1 MKVEN
6 ILISDR
12 KQIKNLL
19 FGINAYKFA
28 AHERMEY
35 QKFKKFI
42 EGQFIIFN
50 WDMYPITYINHDI
63 AGSFLKYL
71 ELSGA
76 HDIVYL
82 AQIDTSKISKEDF
95 INWYYPCFSGV
106 GVVMQN
112 EKEGEAHN
120 VSIKL
125 YKE

>member
-28 AHERMEY
+28 NERMEY

-95 INWYYPCFSGV
+95 LNWYYPGFKGV
-106 GVVMQN
+106 GVVTRN
-112 EKEGEAHN
+112 GKSGKVHS
-120 VSIKL
+120 VSIKTI
-125 YKE
+125 